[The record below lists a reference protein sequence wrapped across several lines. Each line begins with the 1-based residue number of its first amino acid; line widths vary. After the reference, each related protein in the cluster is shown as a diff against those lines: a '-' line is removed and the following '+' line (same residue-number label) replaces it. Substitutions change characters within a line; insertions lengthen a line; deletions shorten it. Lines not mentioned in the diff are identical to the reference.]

1 MAKELR
7 RIASCS
13 LSSRGFIYG
22 CFFLFHVYDVAAVSG
37 TYLTSR
43 CQAPLGR
50 AFAVWQYSRA
60 KLHKFPRSAKSLF
73 SLGVSGRCNTL
84 PGNSSA
90 KRSEAHLRKQP
101 SDISNTDDVSTSAEI
116 HSQRRCQSYI
126 QRKLRRYATFCK
138 HNNPSFALRKEGS
151 ATPATDGRR

>member
-1 MAKELR
+1 MANELR

-90 KRSEAHLRKQP
+90 KRSEAHLHKQP
-101 SDISNTDDVSTSAEI
+101 FDISNADGVSTSAEI
-116 HSQRRCQSYI
+116 HSQSRCRSYI
-126 QRKLRRYATFCK
+126 QRKLRSYATFCK

-151 ATPATDGRR
+151 ATPATDGRW

>member
-60 KLHKFPRSAKSLF
+60 KFTNFPGVPNHCFLSVFPAVATLSRATVRQDARKRTCANSHPTFPTRMACPHPPKCIANVAVEATF
-73 SLGVSGRCNTL
+73 NANLGVMQHFVNTIIRPL
-84 PGNSSA
+84 
-90 KRSEAHLRKQP
+90 H
-101 SDISNTDDVSTSAEI
+101 
-116 HSQRRCQSYI
+116 
-126 QRKLRRYATFCK
+126 
-138 HNNPSFALRKEGS
+138 
-151 ATPATDGRR
+151 

>member
-50 AFAVWQYSRA
+50 TFAVWQYSRA

-73 SLGVSGRCNTL
+73 SLGFPAVATL
-84 PGNSSA
+84 SRATVRQNARKRTCANSHPTFPMRMA
-90 KRSEAHLRKQP
+90 CPHPPR
-101 SDISNTDDVSTSAEI
+101 
-116 HSQRRCQSYI
+116 YI
-126 QRKLRRYATFCK
+126 ANIAVKATFNANLGVMQ
-138 HNNPSFALRKEGS
+138 HFVNTIIRPLH
-151 ATPATDGRR
+151 